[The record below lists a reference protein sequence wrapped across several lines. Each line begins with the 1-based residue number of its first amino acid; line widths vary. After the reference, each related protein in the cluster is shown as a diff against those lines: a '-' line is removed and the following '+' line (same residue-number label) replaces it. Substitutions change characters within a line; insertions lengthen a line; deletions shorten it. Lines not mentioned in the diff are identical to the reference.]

1 MRNIGIERLFEIQHI
16 LHDIIICIHDFE
28 IFEEIE
34 IILITQMFELIH
46 FEIDF
51 IIVEV
56 EFEIEFNYELT
67 DVIIIII

>member
-1 MRNIGIERLFEIQHI
+1 LI
-16 LHDIIICIHDFE
+16 LVLV

-34 IILITQMFELIH
+34 LILITQMFELIH

-56 EFEIEFNYELT
+56 EIEQITICDQGLLIQKD
-67 DVIIIII
+67 DV